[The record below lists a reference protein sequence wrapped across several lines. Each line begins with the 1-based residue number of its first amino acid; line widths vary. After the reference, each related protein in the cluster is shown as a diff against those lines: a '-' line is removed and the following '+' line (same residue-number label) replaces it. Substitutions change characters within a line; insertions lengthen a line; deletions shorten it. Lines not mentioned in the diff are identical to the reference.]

1 MTVRMERSL
10 CAVLPLVLK
19 GRWYRMIASGEKRA
33 EYRDASDYWLTRIRR
48 VMRAERPVV
57 EFRLGYARDAPR
69 MAFRILLVAPHLEH
83 LGADEI
89 TPIEERWGRPTTPH
103 VEILLGDR
111 VEWASGGPAR
121 G

>member
-1 MTVRMERSL
+1 MIRMPRSL

-33 EYRDASDYWLTRIRR
+33 EYRAASDYWLVRIRR
-48 VMRAERPVV
+48 VMRAERRVV
-57 EFRLGYARDAPR
+57 EFRLGYARNAPR
-69 MAFRILLVAPHLEH
+69 MAFEIIAAVTHLEH

-103 VEILLGDR
+103 VEILLGNR
-111 VEWASGGPAR
+111 VELW
-121 G
+121 